1 LANRSGLIS
10 KKKLKEIKANCV
22 KMCSIELDDAGNQF
36 FVLIK
41 EVFERKFA
49 VSVPIKMYLAIVN
62 GTKLCVLFLP

>member
-1 LANRSGLIS
+1 
-10 KKKLKEIKANCV
+10 
-22 KMCSIELDDAGNQF
+22 MCSIELDDAGNQF